1 MWPWRLLQAGPKHC
15 AASVR
20 GRARLLLVLVQD
32 RGVVSHQHVLFT
44 GTRRPGQTGIS
55 QHPGTGAQPA
65 PVGVSE
71 AGQAGLEQVERPG
84 RGQDEGTLGCP
95 TGKGP

>member
-1 MWPWRLLQAGPKHC
+1 MWLWRLPQEGPRHC

-32 RGVVSHQHVLFT
+32 CEVASHQHVLFT

-65 PVGVSE
+65 PLGVSGW
-71 AGQAGLEQVERPG
+71 AGWAGAGGETG
-84 RGQDEGTLGCP
+84 EGTG
-95 TGKGP
+95 